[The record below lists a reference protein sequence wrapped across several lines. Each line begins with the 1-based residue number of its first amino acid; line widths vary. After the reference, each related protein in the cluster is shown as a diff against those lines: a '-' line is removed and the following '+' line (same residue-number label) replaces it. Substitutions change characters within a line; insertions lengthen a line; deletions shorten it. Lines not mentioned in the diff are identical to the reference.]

1 MKLYDTTNRSTHCC
15 YAVLSLFLSLPVKVF
30 ATELNVVLAEQEEQL
45 LLIAEQKRQLQN
57 LSDLLPTLQALTR
70 YPQATIELLFENM
83 PMGRLSITDKELL
96 KQIIN
101 TLRPQPEA
109 QVLPSIVA
117 PEPEPAP
124 APILKAEDKAK
135 PKTTEPRLSPILVLL
150 TDQKDKWAS
159 RVVFQFADSP
169 DSIIAYLG
177 QTFAYQGSTYQ
188 LLDIHYDSSN
198 SSIARFDIRL
208 QTPQGIKTYRL
219 PESL

>member
-124 APILKAEDKAK
+124 APILKACLLYTS
-135 PKTTEPRLSPILVLL
+135 PSPRDR
-150 TDQKDKWAS
+150 TRS
-159 RVVFQFADSP
+159 RMP
-169 DSIIAYLG
+169 
-177 QTFAYQGSTYQ
+177 
-188 LLDIHYDSSN
+188 SS
-198 SSIARFDIRL
+198 A
-208 QTPQGIKTYRL
+208 
-219 PESL
+219 